1 MEIIEG
7 QTFERY
13 EWTENGKDTYA
24 YICVPITL
32 LIMKNGE
39 IHHTQ
44 FIFWN

>member
-13 EWTENGKDTYA
+13 EWEENGEEKYA
-24 YICVPITL
+24 YICVPIT
-32 LIMKNGE
+32 IIVMQNEEKCQS
-39 IHHTQ
+39 H